1 MFLSGAEKALEGF
14 FLVKGPRG
22 ITNHFLCMNITV
34 ASTPWLS
41 LVPLLES

>member
-1 MFLSGAEKALEGF
+1 MFFSGTEKALEGH
-14 FLVKGPRG
+14 FLIKGPRG

-34 ASTPWLS
+34 ACRLWLS